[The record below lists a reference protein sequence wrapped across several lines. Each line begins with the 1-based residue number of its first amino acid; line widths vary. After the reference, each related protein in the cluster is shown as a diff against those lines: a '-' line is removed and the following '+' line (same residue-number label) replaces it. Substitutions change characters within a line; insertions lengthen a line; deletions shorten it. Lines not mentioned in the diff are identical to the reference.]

1 MFDFRY
7 HALSLAAVFL
17 ALLVGLL
24 LGVAVGDRELV
35 SSAREE
41 LEQSL
46 EDDVR
51 EQRQEAARLRDQL
64 QREERFAGAVY
75 PLLVSGELE
84 GRRLGLLF
92 LGAADDRVVGLVRR
106 ALDDTGGR
114 LAWAGAVRLP
124 PDLPALASRAEGTR
138 YERLEADAEDLLEPF
153 GFRMGAQ
160 LVLGGRL
167 AERERPSLLQTFSG
181 RLGRLDGLIVVRG
194 GAEEGDAPATL
205 ARGIAEGAAASGL
218 PAVGVELTRTEPSNV
233 GWYRDR
239 RLTSVDNL
247 DDVAGRAALVFALQ
261 GAEGAFGSKG
271 SAQALLPELAAR

>member
-271 SAQALLPELAAR
+271 SAQALLP